1 MRFLLSFPTL
11 SSHMNNR
18 SIYGRLGK
26 AIIKLRKKN
35 NLSQENLAL
44 DCYIDRSYL
53 ADIERGKSN
62 PSFKILYK
70 IARRLKIKLWCLM
83 ATV

>member
-1 MRFLLSFPTL
+1 
-11 SSHMNNR
+11 MNNR

-35 NLSQENLAL
+35 NLSQEQLAL

-53 ADIERGKSN
+53 SNIEKGRAN
-62 PSFKILYK
+62 PSFKVLYK
-70 IARRLKIKLWCLM
+70 IAKRLKIKLYQLM
-83 ATV
+83 VTV

>member
-1 MRFLLSFPTL
+1 
-11 SSHMNNR
+11 MNNK

-44 DCYIDRSYL
+44 NCYIDRSYL
-53 ADIERGKSN
+53 SEIEKGKAN
-62 PSFKILYK
+62 PSFKVLFK
-70 IARRLKIKLWCLM
+70 ISRRLKIKLWQLM
-83 ATV
+83 VTV